1 MSVERS
7 YEYYSATPTI
17 FCDELSGFLSDCN
30 IVVKAFDWQYNKN
43 NTCGPRIY
51 GDMELIYILAGESIV
66 TVDGVVY
73 HGYANDMFVIPQ
85 FAFAQIN
92 TNQEDPHE
100 NYWMHLQ
107 ISDPLRAQRLA
118 QLLGGPLLHLG
129 EDKPLRELYRW
140 LDAYN
145 VLRGNGSYLT
155 IQGLAQL
162 ILMRVIGLVNSANS
176 LMNAPLFPTAESR
189 AADDLL
195 QKSIRLINDCRG
207 NISVNELSDRLFV
220 SSAYIRRVYRQR
232 LGMTPLTFIRSV
244 RMREAEILLLST
256 DESVGAI
263 SAKLGFSST
272 HHFYNEF
279 RHFHSIS
286 PAAYRDITTERAK
299 KQHAVRAGLG
309 DFPDCA
315 QS

>member
-1 MSVERS
+1 MSFVSDERLGRS
-7 YEYYSATPTI
+7 YEYYSAEPTI

-30 IVVKAFDWQYNKN
+30 IVVKAFDWQYNNN

-51 GDMELIYILAGESIV
+51 GDMELIYVLAGESII

-85 FAFAQIN
+85 FAFAQIS

-107 ISDPLRAQRLA
+107 IADPLRAHRLA
-118 QLLGGPLLHLG
+118 QLLGGPLLHFG

-145 VLRGNGSYLT
+145 VLRGNGSYLI
-155 IQGLAQL
+155 IQSLAQL
-162 ILMRVIGLVNSANS
+162 ILMHVIGLVNPANS
-176 LMNAPLFPTAESR
+176 LVNASLFST
-189 AADDLL
+189 ADDLL
-195 QKSIRLINDCRG
+195 QKSIRLINNCRG

-263 SAKLGFSST
+263 SAKLGFSSA

-279 RHFHSIS
+279 RHFHSVS
-286 PAAYRDITTERAK
+286 PAAYRGATAEQAK
-299 KQHAVRAGLG
+299 KRRSIRAEFG
-309 DFPDCA
+309 DIF
-315 QS
+315 